1 MTFILKRID
10 GLEDFYTNKRF
21 KTYDEAYDFL
31 EKMIGEACCSDTDFE
46 NNFYYNITKIN
57 N

>member
-10 GLEDFYTNKRF
+10 GKEDFYTTKRF
-21 KTYDEAYDFL
+21 KNYDETYDFL
-31 EKMIGEACCSDTDFE
+31 EKILGEACCSDTDFE
-46 NNFYYNITKIN
+46 NDFYYYITKIN